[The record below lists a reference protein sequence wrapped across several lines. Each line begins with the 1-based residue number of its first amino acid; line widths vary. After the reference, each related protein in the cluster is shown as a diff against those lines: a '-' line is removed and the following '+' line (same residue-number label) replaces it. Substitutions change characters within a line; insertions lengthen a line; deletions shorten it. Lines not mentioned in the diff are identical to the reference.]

1 MQLNHFTR
9 ALKFNLIANIS
20 KHNIGQ
26 DVTTISEHSME
37 ILCLFKYLKYCP
49 QIPCRIE

>member
-9 ALKFNLIANIS
+9 ALTFNLIANIS

-26 DVTTISEHSME
+26 DVTISYGEHGVWRFYVFLN
-37 ILCLFKYLKYCP
+37 I
-49 QIPCRIE
+49 